1 MKHRGLILLFFLFSQ
16 VLVIVGFWAWY
27 HVNHPLGNLLTGA
40 AFGKL
45 LAWGRLAGLLAAFSI
60 LLQVTLVGR
69 AKWVERA
76 FGLDRL
82 TRLHHVVGFS
92 LVVLLVA
99 HPILV
104 TAGHAMQ
111 AGTGFFAQ
119 LLDFFR
125 NWEDVLAAAIA
136 LGIFL
141 AAILFSVA
149 VVLKKLRYET
159 WYATHLTIYI
169 AIALAF
175 GHQLAV
181 GSDLTD
187 NRWFAR
193 YWIAL
198 YVFTFGNLIFYRII
212 RPLRV
217 FFRQRFAVAR
227 LAPEAGDVT
236 SVYISGRNLSA
247 FPVETGQFMLVR
259 FLAPGFRWEEHPFS
273 MSCRPDGKQLRLTIK
288 RLGDFTR
295 RIPDLKP
302 GTQVIIDGPHGIFPA
317 RHCASSKILLIAG
330 GIGITPI
337 RSLAEEF
344 VAMGRDV
351 ILLYA
356 NRDHKTLVFAQ
367 ELDELERSSSGRL
380 RVVPVMSDD
389 PAWPGEKGRLDRD
402 RIARLVPDLRER
414 DAYLC
419 GPPPMMKAVR
429 SILAGLGVPRKRIHY
444 ERFAL

>member
-1 MKHRGLILLFFLFSQ
+1 MMRWLILLFSQ
-16 VLVIVGFWAWY
+16 VLIIVGFWFWY
-27 HVNHPLGNLLTGA
+27 HINHPMGNLLTGA
-40 AFGKL
+40 TFGQF
-45 LAWGRLAGLLAAFSI
+45 LAWGRLAGLLAAFAI
-60 LLQVTLVGR
+60 LLQIILVGR
-69 AKWVERA
+69 VKWVERA

-82 TRLHHVVGFS
+82 TRLHHIIGFS

-111 AGTGFFAQ
+111 AGSGMLAQ
-119 LLDFFR
+119 WLDFFR
-125 NWEDVLAAAIA
+125 NWEGVLAAAVGLAIM
-136 LGIFL
+136 L

-149 VVLKKLRYET
+149 VVLKKLRYEI
-159 WYATHLTIYI
+159 WYATHLSLYI

-187 NRWFAR
+187 NRWFAA

-198 YVFTFGNLIFYRII
+198 YVFTFGNLIFYRVI
-212 RPLRV
+212 RPVWMFSRH
-217 FFRQRFAVAR
+217 RFAVER
-227 LAPEAGDVT
+227 LVPEADDVT
-236 SVYISGRNLSA
+236 SVYINGRNLAA
-247 FPVETGQFMLVR
+247 FPVEAGQFMLVR

-273 MSCRPDGKQLRLTIK
+273 MSCRPDGRKIRLTIK

-302 GTQVIIDGPHGIFPA
+302 GTPVIIDGPHGVFTA
-317 RHCASSKILLIAG
+317 RHGVASKILLIAG

-337 RSLAEEF
+337 RSLAEEL
-344 VAMGRDV
+344 AAAGRNV
-351 ILLYA
+351 VLLYA
-356 NRDHKTLVFAQ
+356 NRNHQSLVFAK
-367 ELDELERSSSGRL
+367 ELDELEHAASGRL
-380 RVVPVMSDD
+380 QVVPVMSDD

-402 RIARLVPDLRER
+402 RIVRLVPDVVAR
-414 DAYLC
+414 DVYLC

-429 SILAGLGVPRKRIHY
+429 AILIGLDVPRAHIHY